1 MNDEKKA
8 GEWAVPKWKPDRF
21 AGMKGIVDRLMK
33 KNRLLQNKTV
43 QGAYFERCRRKL
55 EWYETN
61 VLIALEKAVCS
72 DLEAYRALAPA
83 AESALPSPAL
93 PDAAKNTTT
102 GQKRRA
108 QVTGA
113 RAQRAA
119 LAASICR
126 KAEQA
131 EQQIELAARELNLQL
146 VKYSKSGYFTVVEEE
161 VPKVAKTFSADEFIK
176 RMGVKEE

>member
-21 AGMKGIVDRLMK
+21 AEMKGIMDRLMK

-43 QGAYFERCRRKL
+43 QGAYFERCRREL
-55 EWYETN
+55 ECYETN

-93 PDAAKNTTT
+93 PARSAAPVPSS
-102 GQKRRA
+102 R
-108 QVTGA
+108 
-113 RAQRAA
+113 
-119 LAASICR
+119 LR
-126 KAEQA
+126 KSA
-131 EQQIELAARELNLQL
+131 
-146 VKYSKSGYFTVVEEE
+146 
-161 VPKVAKTFSADEFIK
+161 VP
-176 RMGVKEE
+176 R